1 MLNVRVFKENEFKD
15 FEKFINIHPPVGAN
29 GIKMSPNYILL
40 TYENGEL
47 RSKEQDISHLT
58 GELNTLL
65 ENQLE
70 EVRQLKDAIKT
81 LEKIDFYTRKHEW
94 KDFYKGIT
102 PMHKMC
108 EMTRIKIEV
117 IIDLLKDLG
126 KEVQVSLFVVPEL
139 PEEPILA
146 EMESKKKK

>member
-1 MLNVRVFKENEFKD
+1 MLNIKVFKEKEFGE
-15 FEKFINIHPPVGAN
+15 FEKFVNTHPPVGAN

-47 RSKEQDISHLT
+47 RSKDQDISHLT

-65 ENQLE
+65 ENQME
-70 EVRQLKDAIKT
+70 EVRQFRDAIKT
-81 LEKIDFYTRKHEW
+81 LEKIDFYARKGEW
-94 KDFYKGIT
+94 KGFHAGLK
-102 PMHKMC
+102 PMQKMC

-126 KEVQVSLFVVPEL
+126 KEVQVSLYVVPEL
-139 PEEPILA
+139 LEEPILA
-146 EMESKKKK
+146 KEEKKK